1 MQIDFDD
8 LKTIF
13 EGVLKS
19 RALGLKPSTKVKSMK
34 MDSLDVL
41 EITMSIEQQFGK
53 DFDPSELSE
62 CETLADIHELVAS
75 QI

>member
-1 MQIDFDD
+1 MQIEFDD
-8 LKTIF
+8 LKAIF
-13 EGVLKS
+13 EGVLKN
-19 RALGLKPSTKVKSMK
+19 RALELTPATTVNSMK

-41 EITMSIEQQFGK
+41 EITMSIEQQYGK

>member
-1 MQIDFDD
+1 MQFEFDD
-8 LKTIF
+8 LKAIF
-13 EGVLKS
+13 ESVLKHRTADLTPATDVQS
-19 RALGLKPSTKVKSMK
+19 LK

-41 EITMSIEQQFGK
+41 EITMKIDEKYGK

-62 CETLADIHELVAS
+62 CDTLDDVYRLVAS